1 MGTYSPVLKFTATG
15 HWDALVSTSQ
25 CPQNENFGTVYVSM
39 SHKNENFGDCTSQCP
54 KNEKF
59 RASTSQFTTAEP
71 GQKPVEAQGRASQRR
86 HQTPNH
92 SFDSVQA
99 IRLRSHVLRIES
111 PPLGRRPELPSP
123 IPGGKHSHAA
133 HAPTTL
139 KTRSRHSIPTPLHGV
154 SSLHRLQALATHNLN
169 SRHAPAH
176 ALTGAHSR
184 FVRSP
189 CCCIANRHNALILAV
204 RAAHCFPRN
213 TLPNNEQSVSVQRI
227 ERFERVIV
235 KRWIIPS
242 PGNLEIVVFGNA

>member
-1 MGTYSPVLKFTATG
+1 MKILGL
-15 HWDALVSTSQ
+15 
-25 CPQNENFGTVYVSM
+25 
-39 SHKNENFGDCTSQCP
+39 CTSQCP
-54 KNEKF
+54 TKMKILGTVRLNVPKMKNF
-59 RASTSQFTTAEP
+59 APQRLNSRLP
-71 GQKPVEAQGRASQRR
+71 NQGRSLWRPRAGPQRR